1 MGSYAWGSRESDVE
15 IVINPGLEIFV
26 EEGDEVL

>member
-1 MGSYAWGSRESDVE
+1 MGSYTWGSRESDVE
-15 IVINPGLEIFV
+15 IVIHPRLEIFV